1 MRCKNPLTV
10 CCICGKKSRARFKGK
25 EYCKKHYMQMYR
37 HGHILN
43 RTIFDKNEWIFND
56 GYAECVTYDKNFEPN
71 GKVKFDIDDYAY
83 GALTLYFDI
92 IRLFIILLQILGNF
106 RGNRK

>member
-1 MRCKNPLTV
+1 
-10 CCICGKKSRARFKGK
+10 
-25 EYCKKHYMQMYR
+25 MYR

-71 GKVKFDIDDYAY
+71 GKVKFDIDDYEKLKDKKIYICNHNGKFYAVKEIKQNPIPNTSKF
-83 GALTLYFDI
+83 LE
-92 IRLFIILLQILGNF
+92 LQREKKLPLN
-106 RGNRK
+106 